1 MMKLHY
7 VEIEKDTMKKIHAPI
22 LFFLLWL
29 FALPVKADSLLS
41 IDTREGGDGDIR
53 LTIEMTGSPEFRA
66 EMNEDNQKLEIIV
79 NHKTLAMAQAFEVR
93 VPVTSFAR
101 ETIDSKLMKLSFGLN
116 EPYAITQA
124 FTLQKDNIYNL
135 IIDLKARDNNFGG
148 GKDHIF
154 GTLVLNHNHHTET
167 PFSMNKPVIMIDPG
181 HGGYDPG
188 AVNAQGLFEKDIVL
202 SLSLKLAEILKA
214 QDRYDVRLT
223 RENDRFVPLDERV
236 IMARDARADL
246 FLSIH
251 ADSMRNDTTTGA
263 SVYTLAKTASDPK
276 AAALAA
282 RENASGQGDIQASD
296 NEIFTMLA
304 DIALRENSEKS
315 KSFANLITQNFRKNK
330 IPMVN
335 DPHRSANFVVLR
347 AFDTPSVLLETG
359 FISNT
364 DEAQKLQN
372 PAYQMKIAQVIADA
386 LNQFFEQAN

>member
-1 MMKLHY
+1 
-7 VEIEKDTMKKIHAPI
+7 MKKIHAPI